1 MKYGA
6 KGKGQLSRKSDMVPE
21 AYPERLGAAHL

>member
-1 MKYGA
+1 M
-6 KGKGQLSRKSDMVPE
+6 SRKLDMVPE